1 MGSRS
6 TPLFASQLQGAR
18 SQQVNRHKAIRS
30 TSPTT
35 LSAPPV
41 AACHHQR
48 AHFPW
53 LLLHHPHAVLDRR
66 VLPSF
71 DEPLRF
77 RDGSLISA

>member
-18 SQQVNRHKAIRS
+18 SQQVNRHKATRS

-48 AHFPW
+48 AHFP
-53 LLLHHPHAVLDRR
+53 
-66 VLPSF
+66 
-71 DEPLRF
+71 
-77 RDGSLISA
+77 GSCSTTLMQSSIVGFSPASMSRCASATAR